1 MRQKI
6 DCIFV
11 RLCAPL
17 ILFLVLSFSASAQ
30 HTVTGKVTSAK
41 DGLPIGFAT
50 ITVKGTKVAT
60 VTEADGSFTINVP
73 AGSNTLVVSSV
84 GYAITEANAA
94 SGVVNVT
101 LSENTSSLDEI
112 VVTGYTAQ
120 RKKDLTG
127 SVAVVNVSNLKSVPS
142 GTTESLLQ
150 GQASG
155 VTVINSG
162 NPGGGSSV
170 YIRGITSVGNVD
182 PLVIIDGT
190 PGSLHDLNV
199 NDIES
204 IQVLKD
210 AGAAS
215 IYGVRGSNGVV
226 IVTTK
231 RGKQG
236 SARVTYDGFVGTQQP
251 LKDGFNLAN
260 TQETANAY
268 VKQYE
273 NDGIPNG
280 NKQFKQAADGSGIIP
295 DYITPTAAMEGDP
308 NTDPS
313 TYALYD
319 NPITKANKIGTDWF
333 HEIFKPAL
341 FQSHT
346 VSASGGSDKS
356 TYYFSTSYL
365 DQQGTLVN
373 TYLKRYSARINT
385 TFNIKDH
392 IRIGENAYVFYKQ
405 NPGFTNQNEG
415 NAISMSYREDPVI
428 PVRDIAGNYA
438 GTISQGLGNAQNPV
452 AIVER
457 TENNKSNDWQVNGN
471 VFAEVDLPFH
481 LTARTSFGGNFDN
494 YYYYFFNYTA
504 YENAENNTN
513 ANSFHEASGYNSSW
527 TWTNTLNFSDVF
539 GKHNVKALIGSE
551 AISNYGRFIQAD
563 RSDYFL
569 TNPANLTVD
578 PSLWTINFG
587 SPSSQTNNS
596 DGAPYQSSLYSL
608 FARVDYNFDDKYLI
622 SGTVRRDGS
631 SNFAPGQQFGV
642 FPAVTAG
649 WRISQENFMKGVTWL
664 DDLKIRGGWGKLGSL
679 SNTPSTNAY
688 NLYNQAA
695 DNSYYDIEGKNTS
708 ATLGVYA
715 SQYGF
720 PATTWEKDK
729 ITNIGLDATVFKRKL
744 DLSVE
749 YYKKSITDL
758 LFQLSLPGTAGGG
771 TPPYINLGDIRNQ
784 GVDASATYHS
794 NIGKDLKLDIT
805 GTFTSYNNKVIKL
818 PFNYVDEGSSG
829 SGRLGAFS
837 RLQVGQPVGEFF
849 GYQVVGIF
857 NDADQVKGAAVQEG
871 AAPGRFMYRDVDGND
886 TINSNDRTFFGNPN
900 PKFTYGFTL
909 SASYK
914 NFDLSVFL
922 YGSQGN
928 KVMNYVRFWVD
939 FPQVFDGA
947 VSKDAV
953 YNSWTPQN
961 TNAKVPQLSRNASFS
976 TTGSG
981 ANSYFMEDGSY
992 LRCKSMVLGYT
1003 VPVNPLKRIGV
1014 DRLRIYV
1021 QAANLFTIT
1030 KYTGLDPEL
1039 QASDLNNN
1047 TNFGIDF
1054 GNYPANQKTYTV
1066 GVNLSF

>member
-6 DCIFV
+6 DCMFL
-11 RLCAPL
+11 RLCVVF
-17 ILFLVLSFSASAQ
+17 LFLFTGFGAFAQ
-30 HTVTGKVTSAK
+30 KAVTGKVFSSK
-41 DGLPIGFAT
+41 DNLPVGFAT
-50 ITVKGTKVAT
+50 VTVKGTKVAT
-60 VTEADGSFTINVP
+60 TTDANGNFTLNLP
-73 AGSNTLVVSSV
+73 AGKTTLVVSSV
-84 GYAITEANAA
+84 GYAPVEADA
-94 SGVVNVT
+94 SSGNVSVT
-101 LSENTSSLDEI
+101 LTESTSSLDEI

-120 RKKDLTG
+120 KKKDLTG

-190 PGSLHDLNV
+190 PGSIHDLNV

-215 IYGVRGSNGVV
+215 IYGVRGSNGVI

-236 SARVTYDGFVGTQQP
+236 AAHITYDGYVGTQRP

-273 NDGIPNG
+273 NDGIADG
-280 NKQFKQAADGSGIIP
+280 NKQFKEAPDGTGIIP
-295 DYITPTAAMEGDP
+295 DYITPTAASEGDP

-313 TYALYD
+313 TYKLYD
-319 NPITKANKIGTDWF
+319 NPITKANKTGTDWF

-356 TYYFSTSYL
+356 TYYFSASYL
-365 DQQGTLVN
+365 DQQGTLIN

-392 IRIGENAYVFYKQ
+392 IRVGENAYVFYKQ

-428 PVRDIAGNYA
+428 PIHDIAGNYA

-452 AIVER
+452 AIIER
-457 TENNKSNDWQVNGN
+457 TANNKSNDWQVSGN

-494 YYYYFFNYTA
+494 YYYYFFNYTS
-504 YENAENNTN
+504 YNDAENNTN
-513 ANSFHEASGYNSSW
+513 ANSFHEAAGYNSSW
-527 TWTNTLNFSDVF
+527 TWTNTLSFSNVY

-551 AISNYGRFIQAD
+551 AIENYGRFIQAD
-563 RSDYFL
+563 RSNYYL

-578 PSLWTINFG
+578 PTLWTINFG
-587 SPSSQTNNS
+587 SPSTQTNNS
-596 DGAPYQSSLYSL
+596 NDHPYQNSLYSL
-608 FARVDYNFDDKYLI
+608 FARVDYNYNDKYLL
-622 SGTVRRDGS
+622 SGTIRRDGS
-631 SNFAPGQQFGV
+631 SNFLPDQRFGY
-642 FPAVTAG
+642 FPAITAG
-649 WRISQENFMKGVTWL
+649 WRISQESFMQGIAWL
-664 DDLKIRGGWGKLGSL
+664 NDLKIRGGWGKLGSL
-679 SNTPSTNAY
+679 SNSPSTNAY

-695 DNSYYDIEGKNTS
+695 DNSYYDIGGKNTS
-708 ATLGVYA
+708 STLGVYA
-715 SQYGF
+715 SQYGN
-720 PATTWEKDK
+720 PISTWEKDK
-729 ITNIGLDATVFKRKL
+729 IVNIGLDATMFKRKI

-749 YYKKSITDL
+749 YYKKSISDL
-758 LFQLSLPGTAGGG
+758 LFQLSLPGAAGGG
-771 TPPYINLGDIRNQ
+771 TSPYVNLGDIQNQ
-784 GVDASATYHS
+784 GIDASVTYHA
-794 NIGKDLKLDIT
+794 NIGKDFKLDVT
-805 GTFTSYNNKVIKL
+805 GNITSYDNKVIKL
-818 PFNYVDEGSSG
+818 PFKYVDEGSSG

-837 RLQVGQPVGEFF
+837 RLQAGEPVGEFF
-849 GYQVVGIF
+849 GYQVAGIF
-857 NDADQVKGAAVQEG
+857 TDADQVKGAAVQDG
-871 AAPGRFMYRDVDGND
+871 AAPGRFRYTDVDGND
-886 TINSNDRTFFGNPN
+886 TINANDRTFFGNPN
-900 PKFTYGFTL
+900 PKFTYGLTL
-909 SASYK
+909 NASYK

-961 TNAKVPQLSRNASFS
+961 TNAKVPQLSRAANFS

-992 LRCKSMVLGYT
+992 LRCKSLILGYT
-1003 VPVNPLKRIGV
+1003 IQPSVLKRIGV
-1014 DRLRIYV
+1014 DRFRIYV